1 MKRTPDWADLRD
13 HLAVLHRAAMKA
25 ADPAAAV
32 ANALRI
38 GEGGLFAGGR
48 EFPLH
53 PGTRIWTIAF
63 GKAAPAMAGAA
74 IAQLGPGLAGGVLA
88 HPAHARL
95 DSRDF
100 PGIAH
105 FAAGHPLPDEGSLAA
120 GEAALGMLSRVTPA
134 DIVLVLVSGGG
145 SALFEALLPGVTL
158 DQLRRLTESLML
170 AGADIVELNTV
181 RRCLSRIK
189 AGGLSRACG
198 SARVVT
204 LVLSDVVGDRLETIA
219 SGPTIEVPLDPR
231 SAGRILERHG
241 LAESFPSVVASL
253 ARAPAAG
260 AAPASRADRV
270 ATIVG
275 SNRGAAEA
283 VVEAARGL
291 GFPGLLLTDRLQG
304 EAREVGR
311 FIGGMA
317 RSMAEGGLPLAA
329 PACLVLGGET
339 TVTVRGKGRGGRN
352 LELALGAALT
362 LEGSPRTAVFAFATD
377 GLDGSSRA
385 AGAIATGET
394 LRRAAALGLDAQEAL
409 RENDSEAF
417 FHALGDLWVT
427 GGSGTNVND
436 LVVALAYGSGP
447 GPSPSA

>member
-1 MKRTPDWADLRD
+1 MTRTPAWKDLRG
-13 HLAVLHRAAMKA
+13 HLAALHHAAMTA
-25 ADPAAAV
+25 ADPFAAV
-32 ANALRI
+32 ANALGTR
-38 GEGGLFAGGR
+38 EGSLLAGGR
-48 EFPLH
+48 ELALH
-53 PGTRIWTIAF
+53 PDTRIWMMAF
-63 GKAAPAMAGAA
+63 GKAAPDMARAA
-74 IAQLGPGLAGGVLA
+74 IARVGPRLAGGVLA

-100 PGIAH
+100 PGFAH

-120 GEAALGMLSRVTPA
+120 GEAALGMLSRIAPD

-198 SARVVT
+198 AARVVT
-204 LVLSDVVGDRLETIA
+204 LILSDVVGDRLETIA
-219 SGPTIEVPLDPR
+219 SGPTIEAPLDPR
-231 SAGRILERHG
+231 SACRILERRG
-241 LAESFPSVVASL
+241 LIESFPSVVAAL
-253 ARAPAAG
+253 ARTPPAG
-260 AAPASRADRV
+260 ASSASTGDRV
-270 ATIVG
+270 ARIVG

-283 VVEAARGL
+283 VVEKARGL
-291 GFPGLLLTDRLQG
+291 GFSGLLLTDRLQG

-311 FIGGMA
+311 LLGGIA
-317 RSMAEGGLPLAA
+317 RSMADAGLPLAA

-339 TVTVRGKGRGGRN
+339 TVTVRGKGRGGRS
-352 LELALGAALT
+352 LELVLGAALT
-362 LEGSPRTAVFAFATD
+362 LEGSPRTALFAFATD

-394 LRRAAALGLDAQEAL
+394 LARAAALGLDAQEAL

-417 FHALGDLWVT
+417 FDALGDLWVT

-436 LVVALAYGSGP
+436 LAVVLVYGTGP
-447 GPSPSA
+447 GPRSA